1 MTAYCITNEKH
12 GVRVRLRPL
21 NPLLHSALS
30 NPCLLILP
38 PLAQLQGYNAQKA
51 SFSRTIQ
58 IKQIGHGLLYL
69 KPFDETYLI
78 TLPALHIENLMY
90 GKPFVELN
98 NATYIVSSSGFTSRI
113 DYSGKGWLSG
123 KKNSFTATLYP
134 NGKEKEVLYNVEG
147 QWTDSFT
154 IKSGAPSSKKHTL
167 TSPSPNVVDS
177 YNAKTAPSTP
187 LQVKPISEQS
197 PLESQRAWQAVKDAI
212 VKGDMDKTSS
222 EKSKIE
228 NQQRA
233 LRKQEQAEEKEWE
246 RKYFS
251 KITEAGSLWEELAKP
266 LGERIDS
273 EKTGGI
279 WRFDEEKAKKVD
291 TRI

>member
-1 MTAYCITNEKH
+1 M
-12 GVRVRLRPL
+12 L
-21 NPLLHSALS
+21 
-30 NPCLLILP
+30 
-38 PLAQLQGYNAQKA
+38 QLQGYNAQKA

-78 TLPALHIENLMY
+78 TLPALHIENLIY

-98 NATYIVSSSGFTSRI
+98 SATYITSSSGFTSKI

-134 NGKEKEVLYNVEG
+134 TGKEKDVLYSVEG

-154 IKSGAPSSKKHTL
+154 IRSGGHSSKKHAL
-167 TSPSPNVVDS
+167 TSGSSDVIETF
-177 YNAKTAPSTP
+177 NAKNALSTP

-197 PLESQRAWQAVKDAI
+197 PLESHRAWQAVKTAI
-212 VKGDMDKTSS
+212 VKGDMDTTGN

-228 NQQRA
+228 NQQRD
-233 LRKQEQAEEKEWE
+233 LRKKEQAEGKEWE

-251 KITEAGSLWEELAKP
+251 NIPQAGPVWDKLAASI
-266 LGERIDS
+266 GEKIDS
-273 EKTGGI
+273 ERTGGI
-279 WRFDEEKAKKVD
+279 WRFDEEKAKVAD